1 MKEAAFVKN
10 NKQKWLRY
18 EEKLK
23 HQRDLTPDE
32 LAQLYIDLTDDLS
45 FARTHYPDSELVN
58 YLNQMAS
65 GVHQGIYK
73 NKKEEKGR
81 FKRFWLKE
89 LPETMAT
96 VQKALLISFII
107 FMVSM
112 TIGWVSAAN
121 DTTFVRLIL
130 SDAYVNMTE
139 KNIEKGDPLAVYKSM
154 KESIMFVGITINN
167 VMVSFRTFAAGVFT
181 AVGTG
186 FMIFRNGVMVGAF
199 VEFFFEQNLGFTAIM
214 IIMIHGTLE
223 LSAIV
228 IAGAAGIT
236 MGNSILFP
244 GSYTRLESFKRGAKK
259 GLKIVIGLVPVFFIA
274 GWIEGYITR
283 LTEMPL
289 FLRYVIIGGSAVFI
303 LYYFIILPNKIR
315 IDARQKEDRT
325 LSGS

>member
-1 MKEAAFVKN
+1 M
-10 NKQKWLRY
+10 
-18 EEKLK
+18 
-23 HQRDLTPDE
+23 
-32 LAQLYIDLTDDLS
+32 S
-45 FARTHYPDSELVN
+45 
-58 YLNQMAS
+58 
-65 GVHQGIYK
+65 K

-244 GSYTRLESFKRGAKK
+244 GTYTRLESFKRGAKK
-259 GLKIVIGLVPVFFIA
+259 GLKIVIGLAPVFFIA

-303 LYYFIILPNKIR
+303 IYYFIILPNKIR